1 MGECAASAQ
10 SVSPL
15 HKLILFT
22 PGLMAYFR
30 LCHNNNNKVKS
41 HNALIYT
48 LICKTNVKIT
58 G

>member
-10 SVSPL
+10 S

-30 LCHNNNNKVKS
+30 LRHNNNNKVKLR
-41 HNALIYT
+41 NALIYT